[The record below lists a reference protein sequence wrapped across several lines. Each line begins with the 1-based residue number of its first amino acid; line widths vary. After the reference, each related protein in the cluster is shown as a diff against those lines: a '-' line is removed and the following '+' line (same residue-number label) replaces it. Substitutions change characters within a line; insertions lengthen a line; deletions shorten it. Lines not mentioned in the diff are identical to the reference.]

1 MDTIIQTSKLTRAF
15 RVAGSDFYAV
25 HNVDLN
31 VERGTLTALR
41 GRSGSGKT
49 TTLNMLSGLDEPTSG
64 TILFDGIELTK
75 MSEAKRDRWRRNNV
89 GFIFQS
95 VALIA
100 QMSAYENVEFGLR
113 LAGYPAAERAERA
126 RECLTFVGLRKRM
139 HHRPAELSGGEQQRV
154 AIARAIAHKPKVIFA
169 DEPTAELDTVM
180 ALQVMR
186 VFRDLVEKEGAT
198 ILLTSHDPNMMQ
210 FVDHIYTLV
219 DGEITEEEF
228 NEIERH
234 DRDEAEEVSES

>member
-1 MDTIIQTSKLTRAF
+1 MEEIIRTEALCRTFLSGDTE
-15 RVAGSDFYAV
+15 VHAV
-25 HNVDLN
+25 KDVNLHVQA
-31 VERGTLTALR
+31 GTLTALR

-49 TTLNMLSGLDEPTSG
+49 TTLNMLSGLDTASSG
-64 TILFDGIELTK
+64 DIWLDGKQISA
-75 MSEAKRDRWRRNNV
+75 MSENERDRLRRYEV

-113 LAGYPAAERAERA
+113 LAGYPTRERAERA
-126 RECLTFVGLRKRM
+126 EECLSFVGLKKRM

-180 ALQVMR
+180 GLQVMR
-186 VFRDLVEKEGAT
+186 VFRDLVQKEGTT
-198 ILLTSHDPNMMQ
+198 ILLTSHDPNMMEL
-210 FVDHIYTLV
+210 VDHVYTLQ
-219 DGEITEEEF
+219 DGVITDETF
-228 NEIERH
+228 NTVSLP
-234 DRDEAEEVSES
+234 EEVSP

>member
-1 MDTIIQTSKLTRAF
+1 MESIIRTEKLCRAF
-15 RVAGSDFYAV
+15 NVAGNDFFAV
-25 HNVDLN
+25 KDVDL
-31 VERGTLTALR
+31 EIARGTITALR

-49 TTLNMLSGLDEPTSG
+49 TTLNLLSGLDAPTSG
-64 TILFDGIELTK
+64 RIWMEDQEI
-75 MSEAKRDRWRRNNV
+75 SEMNEAQRDRWRRYNI

-113 LAGYPAAERAERA
+113 LAGYPEAERAARA
-126 RECLTFVGLRKRM
+126 REVLSFVGLKKRM
-139 HHRPAELSGGEQQRV
+139 HHRPAEMSGGEQQRV

-186 VFRDLVEKEGAT
+186 VFRDLVEQDGTT
-198 ILLTSHDPNMMQ
+198 ILLTSHDPNMMD
-210 FVDHIYTLV
+210 FVDHIYTMQ
-219 DGEITEEEF
+219 DGIITGQEF
-228 NEIERH
+228 NEVPRM
-234 DRDEAEEVSES
+234 EAPEEV